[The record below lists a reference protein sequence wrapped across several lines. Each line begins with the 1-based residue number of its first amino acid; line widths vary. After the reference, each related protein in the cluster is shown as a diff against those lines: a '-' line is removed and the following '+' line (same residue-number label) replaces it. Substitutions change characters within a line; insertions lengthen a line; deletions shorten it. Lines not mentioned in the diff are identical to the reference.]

1 MLSEAELN
9 MTERMDWDNMR
20 VFRVVAELGSMNAAA
35 HRLQESAPT
44 ISRKIDQ
51 LEEDLKTQLLVRTT
65 RGVELTDAGRIAL
78 SHIHAMA
85 ESVSEVFENAGN
97 RDRDVE
103 GRIVLATGDG
113 LGPYWI
119 APRLPEFQ
127 AANPKVQLRI
137 QVVDKAPDLSEGEAD
152 IAIQFTEPKSPEIIG
167 RKLGVLHYMSF
178 VSEGYFADLQE
189 PEPSSHFEY
198 YRHRTILHEGYI
210 NQIERWAPRI
220 AELKKMI
227 DYALVTNS
235 AATMIEVCA
244 AGGGIAVLPSYIGE
258 IDKRLKPLDLPEVA
272 PIQFWLTY
280 TERVRR
286 LPQGQAVLDWLWT
299 IFDER
304 KIAWFREA
312 FVHPSQIKKGKD
324 SIIARF
330 P

>member
-1 MLSEAELN
+1 MSERL
-9 MTERMDWDNMR
+9 DWDNLR
-20 VFRVVAELGSMNAAA
+20 VFRIVAELGSMNAAA

-65 RGVELTDAGRIAL
+65 RGVELTDAGRTAL
-78 SHIHAMA
+78 SYIHEMA
-85 ESVSEVFENAGN
+85 DSVGEIYEEAGN

-119 APRLPEFQ
+119 APRLSEFQ
-127 AANPKVQLRI
+127 RANPKVQLRMR
-137 QVVDKAPDLSEGEAD
+137 VVESVPDLVEGEAD

-167 RKLGVLHYMSF
+167 RKLGVLHYISF
-178 VSEGYFADLQE
+178 ASEEYLAQNSL
-189 PEPSSHFEY
+189 PASLFEY
-198 YRHRTILHEGYI
+198 YRYRCILHEGYV

-235 AATMIEVCA
+235 AAAMIEVCA
-244 AGGGIAVLPSYIGE
+244 NGGGIAVMPSYLGE
-258 IDKRLKPLDLPEVA
+258 VDHRLKPLDLPEIA

-286 LPQGQAVLDWLWT
+286 LPHGQAVIDWLWS

-304 KIAWFREA
+304 KIVWFRDA
-312 FVHPSQIKKGKD
+312 FVHPVQVKKGN
-324 SIIARF
+324 SSLIARVS
-330 P
+330 

>member
-1 MLSEAELN
+1 

-20 VFRVVAELGSMNAAA
+20 VFRIVAELGSMNAAA

-51 LEEDLKTQLLVRTT
+51 LEADLNTQLLVRTT

-85 ESVSEVFENAGN
+85 ESVGEMYEYAGN
-97 RDRDVE
+97 RDRDIE

-119 APRLPEFQ
+119 APRLSEFQ
-127 AANPKVQLRI
+127 TENPKVQLRLR
-137 QVVDKAPDLSEGEAD
+137 VVEAVPNLLEGEAD

-178 VSEGYFADLQE
+178 AADSYLEGRTL
-189 PEPSSHFEY
+189 PNSLFEY
-198 YRHRTILHEGYI
+198 YRYKTILHEGYV

-227 DYALVTNS
+227 DYSLVTNS
-235 AATMIEVCA
+235 AAAMIEVCA
-244 AGGGIAVLPSYIGE
+244 NGGGIAVLPSYIGE
-258 IDKRLKPLDLPEVA
+258 VDHRLKPLDLPEIA

-286 LPQGQAVLDWLWT
+286 LPHGEAVLDWIWS

-304 KIAWFREA
+304 RVAWFRDA
-312 FVHPSQIKKGKD
+312 FVHPSQVKKGNNSLVAKI
-324 SIIARF
+324 S
-330 P
+330 

>member
-1 MLSEAELN
+1 

-20 VFRVVAELGSMNAAA
+20 VFRIVAELGSMNAAA

-51 LEEDLKTQLLVRTT
+51 LETDLNTQLLVRTT
-65 RGVELTDAGRIAL
+65 RGVELTEAGRIAL

-85 ESVSEVFENAGN
+85 ERVGNIYETAGN

-103 GRIVLATGDG
+103 GRIVLATADG

-127 AANPKVQLRI
+127 RDNPKVQLRMR
-137 QVVDKAPDLSEGEAD
+137 VVESVPDLVEGEAD
-152 IAIQFTEPKSPEIIG
+152 IAIQFTEPKSPEVIG
-167 RKLGVLHYMSF
+167 RKLGVLHYISF
-178 VSEGYFADLQE
+178 ASEAYLKEHTLPASL
-189 PEPSSHFEY
+189 FEY
-198 YRHRTILHEGYI
+198 YRYRCILHEGYV
-210 NQIERWAPRI
+210 NQIERWAPRV

-227 DYALVTNS
+227 DYAFVTNS
-235 AATMIEVCA
+235 AAAMIESCA
-244 AGGGIAVLPSYIGE
+244 NAGGIAVLPSYFGE
-258 IDKRLKPLDLPEVA
+258 IDERVKPLDLPEIA

-286 LPQGQAVLDWLWT
+286 LPHGEAVLDWIWS

-304 KIAWFREA
+304 KIVWFRDA
-312 FVHPSQIKKGKD
+312 FVHPSQVKKGG
-324 SIIARF
+324 SSLVARVS
-330 P
+330 

>member
-1 MLSEAELN
+1 VSEPDGII

-20 VFRVVAELGSMNAAA
+20 VFRIVAELGSMNAAA

-44 ISRKIDQ
+44 IGRKIDQ
-51 LEEDLKTQLLVRTT
+51 LEKDLNTVLLVRTT

-85 ESVSEVFENAGN
+85 ESVGEVFENAGN

-127 AANPKVQLRI
+127 AANPRVQLRL
-137 QVVDKAPDLSEGEAD
+137 QVVDKVPDLMEGEAD

-178 VSEGYFADLQE
+178 ASEAYLAECDQL
-189 PEPSSHFEY
+189 PNSLFEY
-198 YRHRTILHEGYI
+198 YRYKTILHEGYVH
-210 NQIERWAPRI
+210 QIERWAPRV

-227 DYALVTNS
+227 DYSLVTNS
-235 AATMIEVCA
+235 AAAMIEVCA
-244 AGGGIAVLPSYIGE
+244 HGGGIAVLPSYIGE
-258 IDKRLKPLDLPEVA
+258 VDHRVKPLNLPEIA

-286 LPQGQAVLDWLWT
+286 LPHGQAVLDWLWT

-304 KIAWFREA
+304 RIAWFRDA
-312 FVHPSQIKKGKD
+312 FVHPDQVRSGAQSQI
-324 SIIARF
+324 ARSF
-330 P
+330 

>member
-1 MLSEAELN
+1 MSEPDGIIS
-9 MTERMDWDNMR
+9 TERMDWDNMR
-20 VFRVVAELGSMNAAA
+20 VFRIVAELGSMNAAA

-44 ISRKIDQ
+44 IGRKIDQ
-51 LEEDLKTQLLVRTT
+51 LEKDLNTVLLVRTT

-85 ESVSEVFENAGN
+85 ESVGEVFENAGN

-119 APRLPEFQ
+119 APRLPQFQ
-127 AANPKVQLRI
+127 EANPKVQLRLR
-137 QVVDKAPDLSEGEAD
+137 VVDTVPDLLEGEAD
-152 IAIQFTEPKSPEIIG
+152 IAIQFSEPKSPEIIG

-178 VSEGYFADLQE
+178 ASESYLEGREL
-189 PEPSSHFEY
+189 PNSLFEY
-198 YRHRTILHEGYI
+198 YRYKTILHEGYVH
-210 NQIERWAPRI
+210 QIERWAPRI

-227 DYALVTNS
+227 DYSLVTNS
-235 AATMIEVCA
+235 AAGMIEVCA
-244 AGGGIAVLPSYIGE
+244 NGGGIAVLPSYIG
-258 IDKRLKPLDLPEVA
+258 DVDHRLKPLNLPEIA

-286 LPQGQAVLDWLWT
+286 LPHGQAVLDWLWT

-304 KIAWFREA
+304 RIAWFRDA
-312 FVHPSQIKKGKD
+312 FVHPSQIKRGAD
-324 SIIARF
+324 SQIARIF
-330 P
+330 

>member
-1 MLSEAELN
+1 

-20 VFRVVAELGSMNAAA
+20 VFRIVAELGSMNAAA

-51 LEEDLKTQLLVRTT
+51 LEADLNTQLLVRTT

-85 ESVSEVFENAGN
+85 ESVGEVYDQAGN

-127 AANPKVQLRI
+127 AANPKVQLRLR
-137 QVVDKAPDLSEGEAD
+137 VVESAPDLIQGEAD
-152 IAIQFTEPKSPEIIG
+152 IAIQFTEPKSPEVIG
-167 RKLGVLHYMSF
+167 RKLGVLHYISF
-178 VSEGYFADLQE
+178 ASEAYLKEHAL
-189 PEPSSHFEY
+189 PASLFEY
-198 YRHRTILHEGYI
+198 YRHKCILHEGYVH
-210 NQIERWAPRI
+210 QIERWAPRI

-244 AGGGIAVLPSYIGE
+244 NSGGIAVMPSYLGDVDE
-258 IDKRLKPLDLPEVA
+258 RLRPLDLPEIA

-286 LPQGQAVLDWLWT
+286 LPHGQAVLDWIWS

-304 KIAWFREA
+304 KVAWFRDA
-312 FVHPSQIKKGKD
+312 FVHPVQVKKGN
-324 SIIARF
+324 SALVARVS
-330 P
+330 

>member
-1 MLSEAELN
+1 
-9 MTERMDWDNMR
+9 MTERLDWDNMR

-51 LEEDLKTQLLVRTT
+51 LEKDLNAQLLVRTT

-85 ESVSEVFENAGN
+85 ESVSEVYDQAGN
-97 RDRDVE
+97 RDPDVE
-103 GRIVLATGDG
+103 GRIILATGDG

-119 APRLPEFQ
+119 APRVPEFQ
-127 AANPKVQLRI
+127 NANPKVQLRMK
-137 QVVDKAPDLSEGEAD
+137 VVETVPDLIKGEAD

-167 RKLGVLHYMSF
+167 RKLGVLHYISF
-178 VSEGYFADLQE
+178 ASEAYLADRVL
-189 PEPSSHFEY
+189 PASLFEY
-198 YRHRTILHEGYI
+198 HRYRTILHEGYV

-227 DYALVTNS
+227 DYSLVTNS
-235 AATMIEVCA
+235 AAAMIEVCA
-244 AGGGIAVLPSYIGE
+244 NGGGIAVLPSYFGE
-258 IDKRLKPLDLPEVA
+258 VDHRVKALDLPEIA
-272 PIQFWLTY
+272 PVQFWLTY

-286 LPQGQAVLDWLWT
+286 LPHGQAVLDWIWS

-304 KIAWFREA
+304 KIAWFRDG
-312 FVHPSQIKKGKD
+312 FVHPSQVKMGA
-324 SIIARF
+324 SSLIARVS
-330 P
+330 

>member
-1 MLSEAELN
+1 VSEPDGIIS
-9 MTERMDWDNMR
+9 TERMDWDNMR
-20 VFRVVAELGSMNAAA
+20 VFRIVAELGSMNAAA

-44 ISRKIDQ
+44 IGRKIDQ
-51 LEEDLKTQLLVRTT
+51 LEKDLNTVLLVRTT

-85 ESVSEVFENAGN
+85 ESVGEVFENAGN

-119 APRLPEFQ
+119 APRLPQFQ
-127 AANPKVQLRI
+127 EANPKVQLRLR
-137 QVVDKAPDLSEGEAD
+137 VVDTVPDLLEGEAD
-152 IAIQFTEPKSPEIIG
+152 IAIQFSEPKSPEIIG

-178 VSEGYFADLQE
+178 ASESYLEGREL
-189 PEPSSHFEY
+189 PNSLFEY
-198 YRHRTILHEGYI
+198 YRYKTILHEGYVH
-210 NQIERWAPRI
+210 QIERWAPRI

-227 DYALVTNS
+227 DYSLVTNS
-235 AATMIEVCA
+235 AAGMIEVCA
-244 AGGGIAVLPSYIGE
+244 NGGGIAVLPSYIG
-258 IDKRLKPLDLPEVA
+258 DVDHRLKPLNLPEIA

-286 LPQGQAVLDWLWT
+286 LPHGQAVLDWLWT

-304 KIAWFREA
+304 RIAWFRDA
-312 FVHPSQIKKGKD
+312 FVHPSQIKRGAD
-324 SIIARF
+324 SQIARIF
-330 P
+330 

>member
-1 MLSEAELN
+1 VLSEAELN

-137 QVVDKAPDLSEGEAD
+137 QVVDKAP
-152 IAIQFTEPKSPEIIG
+152 
-167 RKLGVLHYMSF
+167 V
-178 VSEGYFADLQE
+178 
-189 PEPSSHFEY
+189 
-198 YRHRTILHEGYI
+198 HRTEIAGDHRPEAGRASLYELRFGGLFRRPAGTGAQQSFRIL
-210 NQIERWAPRI
+210 
-220 AELKKMI
+220 
-227 DYALVTNS
+227 S
-235 AATMIEVCA
+235 
-244 AGGGIAVLPSYIGE
+244 
-258 IDKRLKPLDLPEVA
+258 
-272 PIQFWLTY
+272 
-280 TERVRR
+280 
-286 LPQGQAVLDWLWT
+286 PQDDPA
-299 IFDER
+299 
-304 KIAWFREA
+304 
-312 FVHPSQIKKGKD
+312 
-324 SIIARF
+324 
-330 P
+330 

>member
-1 MLSEAELN
+1 VSEPDGIIS
-9 MTERMDWDNMR
+9 TERMDWDNMR
-20 VFRVVAELGSMNAAA
+20 VFRIVAELGSMNAAA

-44 ISRKIDQ
+44 IGRKIDQ
-51 LEEDLKTQLLVRTT
+51 LEKDLNTVLLVRTT

-85 ESVSEVFENAGN
+85 ESVGEVFENAGN

-119 APRLPEFQ
+119 APRLPQFQ
-127 AANPKVQLRI
+127 EANPKVQLRLR
-137 QVVDKAPDLSEGEAD
+137 VVDTVPDLLEGEAD
-152 IAIQFTEPKSPEIIG
+152 IAIQFSEPKSPEIIG

-178 VSEGYFADLQE
+178 ASETYLEGREL
-189 PEPSSHFEY
+189 PNSLFEY
-198 YRHRTILHEGYI
+198 YRYKTILHEGYVH
-210 NQIERWAPRI
+210 QIERWAPRI

-227 DYALVTNS
+227 DYSLVTNS
-235 AATMIEVCA
+235 AAGMIEVCA
-244 AGGGIAVLPSYIGE
+244 NGGGIAVLPSYIG
-258 IDKRLKPLDLPEVA
+258 DVDHRLKPLNLPEIA

-286 LPQGQAVLDWLWT
+286 LPHGQAVLDWLWT

-304 KIAWFREA
+304 RIAWFRDA
-312 FVHPSQIKKGKD
+312 FVHPSQVKRGAD
-324 SIIARF
+324 SQIARIF
-330 P
+330 

>member
-1 MLSEAELN
+1 MSEPDGIIS
-9 MTERMDWDNMR
+9 TERMDWDNMR
-20 VFRVVAELGSMNAAA
+20 VFRIVAELGSMNAAA

-44 ISRKIDQ
+44 IGRKIDQ
-51 LEEDLKTQLLVRTT
+51 LEKDLNTVLLVRTT

-85 ESVSEVFENAGN
+85 ESVGEVFENAGN

-119 APRLPEFQ
+119 APRLPQFQ
-127 AANPKVQLRI
+127 EANPKVQLRLR
-137 QVVDKAPDLSEGEAD
+137 VVDTVPDLLEGEAD
-152 IAIQFTEPKSPEIIG
+152 IAIQFSEPKSPEIIG

-178 VSEGYFADLQE
+178 ASESYLEGREL
-189 PEPSSHFEY
+189 PNSLFEY
-198 YRHRTILHEGYI
+198 YRYKTILHEGYV

-227 DYALVTNS
+227 DYSLVTNS
-235 AATMIEVCA
+235 AAGMIEVCA
-244 AGGGIAVLPSYIGE
+244 NGGGIAVLPSYIG
-258 IDKRLKPLDLPEVA
+258 DVDHRLKPLNLPEIA

-286 LPQGQAVLDWLWT
+286 LPHGQAVLDWLWT

-304 KIAWFREA
+304 RIAWFRDA
-312 FVHPSQIKKGKD
+312 FVHPSQVKRGAD
-324 SIIARF
+324 SQIARIF
-330 P
+330 

>member
-1 MLSEAELN
+1 
-9 MTERMDWDNMR
+9 
-20 VFRVVAELGSMNAAA
+20 
-35 HRLQESAPT
+35 
-44 ISRKIDQ
+44 
-51 LEEDLKTQLLVRTT
+51 
-65 RGVELTDAGRIAL
+65 
-78 SHIHAMA
+78 
-85 ESVSEVFENAGN
+85 
-97 RDRDVE
+97 
-103 GRIVLATGDG
+103 
-113 LGPYWI
+113 
-119 APRLPEFQ
+119 
-127 AANPKVQLRI
+127 
-137 QVVDKAPDLSEGEAD
+137 
-152 IAIQFTEPKSPEIIG
+152 
-167 RKLGVLHYMSF
+167 
-178 VSEGYFADLQE
+178 
-189 PEPSSHFEY
+189 
-198 YRHRTILHEGYI
+198 
-210 NQIERWAPRI
+210 
-220 AELKKMI
+220 MI

-312 FVHPSQIKKGKD
+312 FVHQSQIKKGKD